1 MESGFHRPARK
12 SGFLFWSRYIHV
24 TVPVRLHCSATANRQ
39 SLQVVG
45 IRGLRYA
52 PPETGCPYVG
62 NAASRLPLP
71 REHCGLTRDLGKA
84 CGRAPPQEK
93 VMAVTKKLLVIHAK
107 RSKPASIQL
116 GLNVPAI
123 SGQTWAGK
131 KCPSPCRWEGLQ

>member
-84 CGRAPPQEK
+84 CGRAPAAGESDGGHKKATRHSRQEIE
-93 VMAVTKKLLVIHAK
+93 AGFDPTWPE
-107 RSKPASIQL
+107 RSR
-116 GLNVPAI
+116 N
-123 SGQTWAGK
+123 
-131 KCPSPCRWEGLQ
+131 